1 MLIIKIKE
9 AIKNILNLKAKRFK
23 VRKHAHLKSFQKSF
37 KFYKIVL
44 MVIIL
49 VDINLLSQSLITIK
63 N

>member
-37 KFYKIVL
+37 KFYEIVL
-44 MVIIL
+44 MVII
-49 VDINLLSQSLITIK
+49 DINLLSQSLITIK